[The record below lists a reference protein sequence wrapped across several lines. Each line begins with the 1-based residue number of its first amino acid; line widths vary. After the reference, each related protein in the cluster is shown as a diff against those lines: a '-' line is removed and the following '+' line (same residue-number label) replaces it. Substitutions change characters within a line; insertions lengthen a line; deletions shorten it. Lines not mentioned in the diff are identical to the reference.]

1 MMDGSG
7 DGEEARGV
15 SGSLLPPPLLFNLV
29 AVPRR
34 VRS

>member
-7 DGEEARGV
+7 DGEEVRGV
-15 SGSLLPPPLLFNLV
+15 SGSLLPPLLFNLV